1 MNFLRFRIKFLLF
14 RLLNFT
20 VRYEKLV
27 LLAGQ
32 FGRRTGDELGKSTME
47 LKMDYLNIEM
57 T

>member
-47 LKMDYLNIEM
+47 LKIDYLNIEM

>member
-32 FGRRTGDELGKSTME
+32 FGRRTGDELGKSTMG